1 VTAEKIG
8 ALLSR
13 LDAAVGAATTP
24 RDLEGFYRV
33 LTAIEEET
41 HDRP

>member
-1 VTAEKIG
+1 MAERIG
-8 ALLSR
+8 ALLGR
-13 LDAAVGAATTP
+13 LDAAVERVTTP

-33 LTAIEEET
+33 LSAIEEET